1 MNEKPKV
8 GEIYEVF
15 GGGNTSGFIKIVKVI
30 EKDDRVHYIRYT
42 MNSSIFLMKY
52 CICSMGYFDKML
64 TEQYLVR
71 NSLCTLGGCLFDD
84 LTDTMKEAFM
94 EASFAMQGKMLETL
108 EEEEDE

>member
-8 GEIYEVF
+8 GQIYEIF
-15 GGGNTSGFIKIVKVI
+15 GEEKTSGFIKIVKVI

-52 CICSMGYFDKML
+52 CVCSMGYFDKML

-84 LTDTMKEAFM
+84 LTDTMKEAFI

>member
-8 GEIYEVF
+8 GQIYEIF
-15 GGGNTSGFIKIVKVI
+15 GEKNTSGFIKIVKI
-30 EKDDRVHYIRYT
+30 IDDRVHYIRYT

-52 CICSMGYFDKML
+52 CICSTSYFDRML
-64 TEQYLVR
+64 TAQYFVR

-94 EASFAMQGKMLETL
+94 EASSAMQGKVLETL